1 MGKMKFILAI
11 FLFSVSG
18 FSQSENWNGNLDTAK
33 IKNFYNDTTIYSG
46 WFKLWSFSAVRHTL
60 YLDDTS
66 SAGYASDSCSG
77 EWGIQTG
84 HPSFLT
90 TNYAKKKMELG
101 RKMVLD
107 TFNTTVG
114 GRFTVD
120 SAGMTT
126 FDVNNIPQFI
136 KGRIDTL
143 FDSLGTTVRSAYAYQ
158 SRGPFSEWD
167 VYYRYW
173 IHGIAGNLKSKHTKG
188 YFQGARQVGHKVTNQ

>member
-1 MGKMKFILAI
+1 MGKKSILLV
-11 FLFSVSG
+11 FLLVGLAFP
-18 FSQSENWNGNLDTAK
+18 QSENWNGNLDTAA

-46 WFKLWSFSAVRHTL
+46 WFKLSAFSAIRHTL
-60 YLDDTS
+60 YLDDTTED
-66 SAGYASDSCSG
+66 GYASDSCSG

-90 TNYAKKKMELG
+90 TNYSKKKMELC

-126 FDVNNIPQFI
+126 IDVNNILNVI
-136 KGRIDTL
+136 KLRIDTL
-143 FDSLGTTVRSAYAYQ
+143 LDSSGVIIRSQYAYQ

-173 IHGIAGNLKSKHTKG
+173 IHGIAGNLKSKHIKG
-188 YFQGARQVGHKVTNQ
+188 YFQSGRQIGYKVTNQ